1 MMVDMSP
8 RAVTERLRLMDELWE
23 LSVKLMNSKV
33 ILGHVS
39 PSKNERSLDVEAAIR
54 KVLFFDWDPIGVAT
68 LGAPDD
74 EYDSYIAP
82 IYKILV
88 ETRSEDEI
96 VKRLYQLEHD
106 SMGISRN
113 DPAVL
118 KPVARKLLELDVKE
132 AVIVSAVRTAVGKA
146 PKGTLKNTRPDD
158 LGAAAIK
165 EAVDRVEGLDKSQI
179 EDVIM
184 GCAFPEAEQG
194 MNVARTAMI
203 AAGLPRYCS
212 SGLQTIA
219 LAANR
224 ISTGGAEVIVAG
236 GLETMSMIPMGGNV
250 IRPNPSL
257 VDSYPDYYLNMGLT
271 AENLARKYEITRE
284 QADEFSLSSH
294 QKALTAI
301 ADEKFKD
308 EIVSVNVFV
317 DEFDEKGRVRR
328 KEIVFAQD
336 EGPRTDTSLEGLA
349 KLKPAFHAKGTV
361 TAGNS
366 SQMSDGAAAVVVMSA
381 DKAKEIGATP
391 MARFVSFATA
401 GCLPEEMGIGPV
413 FAIPKALK
421 MAGLTL
427 DQIDVIELNEA
438 FAVQSLSVMKLLEM
452 DPSKVNVN
460 GGAIALGHPLGCTG
474 AKLTATLLQ
483 ELKRRNARY
492 GMVTM
497 CVGGGMGAAGIF
509 ERMN

>member
-1 MMVDMSP
+1 M
-8 RAVTERLRLMDELWE
+8 
-23 LSVKLMNSKV
+23 
-33 ILGHVS
+33 
-39 PSKNERSLDVEAAIR
+39 
-54 KVLFFDWDPIGVAT
+54 
-68 LGAPDD
+68 
-74 EYDSYIAP
+74 
-82 IYKILV
+82 
-88 ETRSEDEI
+88 
-96 VKRLYQLEHD
+96 
-106 SMGISRN
+106 
-113 DPAVL
+113 
-118 KPVARKLLELDVKE
+118 KE

-146 PKGTLKNTRPDD
+146 PKGTLRNTRPDD

-165 EAVDRVEGLDKSQI
+165 EALARVGGLDIAQV

-203 AAGLPRYCS
+203 AAGLPVETSAMTVNRYCS

-219 LAANR
+219 IAADR
-224 ISTGGAEVIVAG
+224 IATGGAEVIVAG

-250 IRPNPSL
+250 VRPNPSL
-257 VDSYPDYYLNMGLT
+257 VDTYPDYYLNMGLT
-271 AENLARKYEITRE
+271 AENLAKKYEITRE
-284 QADEFSLSSH
+284 QADEFSYQSH
-294 QKALTAI
+294 QKALAAI
-301 ADEKFKD
+301 AEGKFKD
-308 EIVSVNVFV
+308 EIVPVNVFA

-336 EGPRTDTSLEGLA
+336 EGPRADTSLEGLA
-349 KLKPAFHAKGTV
+349 KLRAVFHAQGTV

-366 SQMSDGAAAVVVMSA
+366 SQMSDGAAAAVVMSA
-381 DKAKEIGATP
+381 DKAKELGLTP
-391 MARFVSFATA
+391 LARFVSFATA

-413 FAIPKALK
+413 YAIPKALK
-421 MAGLTL
+421 LAGLTL

-438 FAVQSLSVMKLLEM
+438 FAAQGLSVMKLLEM

-460 GGAIALGHPLGCTG
+460 GGAVALGHPLGCTG

-509 ERMN
+509 ERLG